1 METVPMA
8 KDHKLKIYL
17 DNCCYNRPYD
27 DLLIERNRLE
37 SEAVMSIIKLA
48 QGGFLDII
56 GSEAIEFE
64 MENLSNLEKLDNV
77 RELYGITGKR
87 VEYDDGIFVRA
98 MEIRK
103 RNKYIRPLD
112 SLHLASAE
120 KAEADLLL
128 TTDDKFMNNAQL
140 LELTVRVTNPLLFM
154 AEVKYE

>member
-1 METVPMA
+1 MA
-8 KDHKLKIYL
+8 ENRKLKIYL

-27 DLLIERNRLE
+27 NLLIERNRLE

-64 MENLSNLEKLDNV
+64 MENLSDLEKLDNV
-77 RELYGITGKR
+77 RELYGIAGKR
-87 VEYDDGIFVRA
+87 VEYDDSIFARA
-98 MEIRK
+98 VEIRK

-128 TTDDKFMNNAQL
+128 TTDDRFMNNAKL

-154 AEVKYE
+154 VEVKYE